1 MTQATEL
8 VNIFM
13 QTLETKDHDR
23 AASYLADDFLFNGFT
38 PKPLGKDQFMTLMS
52 GLQAGM
58 PNLSYHLQ
66 DVKEVE
72 ERSEGNR
79 VEGKVDITGVQHERY
94 DVPPVRLRSVQ

>member
-38 PKPLGKDQFMTLMS
+38 PKPLAKDQFI
-52 GLQAGM
+52 Q
-58 PNLSYHLQ
+58 
-66 DVKEVE
+66 
-72 ERSEGNR
+72 
-79 VEGKVDITGVQHERY
+79 
-94 DVPPVRLRSVQ
+94 